1 MKWSLEES
9 KEIYSYLNDYSLIPP
24 KKLQA
29 LADSMSLEVNDIKVQ
44 YAASL
49 KIIEAFNTRIDLL
62 KQLKIM

>member
-24 KKLQA
+24 KKLQT
-29 LADSMSLEVNDIKVQ
+29 LADSMSLEVNDINVK

-49 KIIEAFNTRIDLL
+49 KIIEVFNTRIDLL